1 MFRFEKSL
9 KTMFTTR
16 ASLRDLLSFLLRRL
30 KVRSIFVR
38 ALRRH
43 VSIQSARDYTFP
55 QKNVRVDY
63 KSEIL
68 AITAEEYLGIYSLR
82 DIVVHS
88 PTGLGFFKP
97 KSYEETLIAETS
109 KDITNFFIHN
119 SSKTDS
125 SNLFDFDRED
135 VKSIRG
141 EKPTVLFFTR
151 RPKTPGGFHSFA
163 VFDLCPLLLLLDN
176 WGGDV
181 RILYQNNLLGY
192 QREYLDI
199 VRRYYPVELI
209 EAPEESHVR
218 IAGPVLFMEPPIKRY
233 FRSFELGARI
243 KDAEVWNYSRRPER
257 GLPSDVDFFSDVSF
271 VSINPPANISSKPKE
286 WVWGRYTKIKR
297 MPANTATDGLSSLS
311 KKVLADNSSEPAA
324 LGGRILYISRKA
336 NNPRSLHNE
345 QEMLERFPEIM
356 LIQWEQYSQVE
367 KMRLAFGAEVLIG
380 VHGAG
385 LTAGYFMQ
393 PGRVVIELHPRFFRY
408 PELRATYK
416 TMCEA
421 CNLRYIGVVSSSI
434 SDKGTELDLDILA
447 RALRT
452 AELHLSSEITT
463 EGS

>member
-9 KTMFTTR
+9 ETMFTTR

-30 KVRSIFVR
+30 KVRSILVR

-43 VSIQSARDYTFP
+43 VSTQSARDYTFP

-68 AITAEEYLGIYSLR
+68 AIAAEEYLAIYSLR

-97 KSYEETLIAETS
+97 KSYGETLIAETS
-109 KDITNFFIHN
+109 KDITNFFVHN

-125 SNLFDFDRED
+125 SDLFDFDRDD
-135 VKSIRG
+135 VKSISS

-151 RPKTPGGFHSFA
+151 RPNTPGGFHTFA

-176 WGGDV
+176 WDGDV
-181 RILYQNNLLGY
+181 RILYQKNLLGY
-192 QREYLDI
+192 QKEYLDI
-199 VRRYYPVELI
+199 VQRYYPVELI

-218 IAGPVLFMEPPIKRY
+218 IPGPVLFMEPPIKRY
-233 FRSFELGARI
+233 FRSFELGARL
-243 KDAEVWNYSRRPER
+243 KDAEVWDYSRRPER
-257 GLPSDVDFFSDVSF
+257 GLTSDVDCLSDVSF
-271 VSINPPANISSKPKE
+271 VSINPPANISSQPKE

-297 MPANTATDGLSSLS
+297 MPANTATDSLSSLS
-311 KKVLADNSSEPAA
+311 KKVLADNSSEPAT
-324 LGGRILYISRKA
+324 LGGRILFISREE
-336 NNPRSLHNE
+336 NNPRHLRNE

-356 LIQWEQYSQVE
+356 LIKWEQYSQVE
-367 KMRLAFGAEVLIG
+367 KMRLAFEADIVIG

-393 PGRVVIELHPRFFRY
+393 PGKVVIEIQPRYFRY
-408 PELRATYK
+408 PELRVTYK

-421 CNLRYIGVVSSSI
+421 CNLRYVGVVSSSI
-434 SDKGTELDLDILA
+434 DDNGTEVDLENLGRALSLA
-447 RALRT
+447 RENL
-452 AELHLSSEITT
+452 ESSGTT
-463 EGS
+463 PH